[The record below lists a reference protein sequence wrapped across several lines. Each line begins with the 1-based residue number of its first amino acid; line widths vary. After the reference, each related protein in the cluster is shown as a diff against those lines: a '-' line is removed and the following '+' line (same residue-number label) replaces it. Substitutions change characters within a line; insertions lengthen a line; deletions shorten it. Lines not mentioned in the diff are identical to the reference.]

1 MLNISD
7 NSVEH
12 LLKGEDLSCMK
23 RNMEMTSAH
32 HLLRNWLAGLLL
44 VTIAILFL
52 PWQQNIQSSG
62 QLTTLNPQHRP
73 QTIHS
78 TIAGRIEKWYVKEG
92 DLVKKGDTIAYLSEI
107 KTEYFDTDLLARTQ
121 NQVKAKEGAIGAY
134 DSKVQALD
142 DQVAAMRQE
151 LELKK
156 SQLEAKVRQADLKLT
171 TARADYQQAKV
182 ALDIARIQLQRADTL
197 YRQGIEPR
205 QELENKQQKL
215 QEAQAKAVYSE
226 NKVQESDNE
235 LKVTRLEL
243 SNVTNEY
250 NSKIAKALS
259 DRFSTVSDM
268 YNAEGEL
275 NKTRIQYE
283 NYAQRSQYYYIVAPQ
298 DCYITKA
305 IKPGIGE
312 TVKEGDA
319 IVSIMP
325 ADFAIAAELYI
336 RPMDLPLIEMG
347 SEVRF
352 IFDGWPAFVF
362 SGWPNQSVGTYKG
375 KIVAIDNTV
384 NEKGEYRILAAA
396 DPSDRPWPDALR
408 PGSGAR
414 GIALLDHVP
423 VWYEIWRKLNGFPPD
438 YYQREEEEGKQDDKK
453 TKLGDAPAKSLAK

>member
-1 MLNISD
+1 M
-7 NSVEH
+7 
-12 LLKGEDLSCMK
+12 
-23 RNMEMTSAH
+23 
-32 HLLRNWLAGLLL
+32 
-44 VTIAILFL
+44 
-52 PWQQNIQSSG
+52 
-62 QLTTLNPQHRP
+62 
-73 QTIHS
+73 
-78 TIAGRIEKWYVKEG
+78 
-92 DLVKKGDTIAYLSEI
+92 
-107 KTEYFDTDLLARTQ
+107 
-121 NQVKAKEGAIGAY
+121 
-134 DSKVQALD
+134 
-142 DQVAAMRQE
+142 
-151 LELKK
+151 
-156 SQLEAKVRQADLKLT
+156 
-171 TARADYQQAKV
+171 
-182 ALDIARIQLQRADTL
+182 
-197 YRQGIEPR
+197 
-205 QELENKQQKL
+205 
-215 QEAQAKAVYSE
+215 
-226 NKVQESDNE
+226 
-235 LKVTRLEL
+235 
-243 SNVTNEY
+243 TNEY

-259 DRFSTVSDM
+259 DRFSTVSEM

-336 RPMDLPLIEMG
+336 RPMDLPLIQLG

-375 KIVAIDNTV
+375 KVVAIDNTV

-396 DPSDRPWPDALR
+396 DPDDRPWPDALR